1 MDQIKTGKFIANMRR
16 EKQLTQLQL
25 ADKLFIIDKAV
36 SKCECGNGM
45 PDVSL
50 MLPLCE
56 ILEISVNE
64 LLCGERL
71 DEKNY
76 QVKAEENMMNFIKE
90 KEESRKKIILSVIV
104 VLSTFIS
111 GTALIQVAGLL
122 EMQTYIRILLIAIG
136 AAVIAAGI
144 GVACVLD
151 RDAGVYECTK
161 CGAKFTP
168 DMKSYVK
175 DFHTLTRRKLKCP
188 ECGIKSYCR
197 HRILR

>member
-1 MDQIKTGKFIANMRR
+1 
-16 EKQLTQLQL
+16 
-25 ADKLFIIDKAV
+25 
-36 SKCECGNGM
+36 
-45 PDVSL
+45 
-50 MLPLCE
+50 
-56 ILEISVNE
+56 
-64 LLCGERL
+64 
-71 DEKNY
+71 
-76 QVKAEENMMNFIKE
+76 MNFIKE

-122 EMQTYIRILLIAIG
+122 EMQTYIRILLIAFG
-136 AAVIAAGI
+136 AAVIASGI

-161 CGAKFTP
+161 CGAKFTS

-175 DFHTLTRRKLKCP
+175 GVHTLTRRKLKFP

-197 HRILR
+197 HRLSR

>member
-90 KEESRKKIILSVIV
+90 KEESRKKS
-104 VLSTFIS
+104 F
-111 GTALIQVAGLL
+111 
-122 EMQTYIRILLIAIG
+122 Y
-136 AAVIAAGI
+136 
-144 GVACVLD
+144 
-151 RDAGVYECTK
+151 
-161 CGAKFTP
+161 P
-168 DMKSYVK
+168 
-175 DFHTLTRRKLKCP
+175 
-188 ECGIKSYCR
+188 
-197 HRILR
+197 